1 VECNVKYSVNNS
13 VKKSVP
19 LVVHLIYRL
28 DFGGLE
34 MLMVEC
40 INRMPA
46 HQYRH
51 AIICLTDYTDF
62 SKKINKPGVEI
73 FALHK
78 PPGLAP
84 WTHLRLWRLLRQLKP
99 TILHTYNLSALEYA
113 VTAALANVPIRIHGE
128 HGRDARDPHGTN
140 RKHNQLRRW
149 LLPFY
154 DCYYAVSADLH
165 RWLKT
170 AIGVPDRKNLLLGN
184 GIDTEKFHPA
194 AGNAGAG
201 AAVEPVQASLSF
213 EALPAG
219 CFVIGTVGR
228 IQDVKNHA
236 GLVDAFIR
244 LLALMPEKRS
254 RLRLAIVGDGP
265 LLPALKEKI
274 DAAGIADLVWLPGAR
289 TDIAEI
295 MRTFSLFVL
304 PSIAEGTP
312 ITILEAMASGL
323 PVVATRVG
331 GIPEV
336 VLDTVTG
343 ALVPVADTEAL
354 AQAMAVYIQQ
364 PELAARHG
372 AAARERIQKNY
383 SMASMLSAYTTMY
396 DAMFAAKK
404 IARGSESCVE

>member
-1 VECNVKYSVNNS
+1 VECNVERYVNN
-13 VKKSVP
+13 SVP

-46 HQYRH
+46 DKYRH

-73 FALHK
+73 FSLHK

-84 WTHLRLWRLLRQLKP
+84 LTHLRLWRLLRQLKP
-99 TILHTYNLSALEYA
+99 TILHTYNLSAIEYA

-128 HGRDARDPHGTN
+128 HGRDARDPHGVN
-140 RKHNQLRRW
+140 RRHNLLRRW

-154 DCYYAVSADLH
+154 DCYYAVSADL
-165 RWLKT
+165 RNWLKT
-170 AIGVPDRKNLLLGN
+170 AIGVPDQKNLLLGN

-194 AGNAGAG
+194 AD
-201 AAVEPVQASLSF
+201 AAASTIVSADAQPIS

-228 IQDVKNHA
+228 IQDVKDHA

-244 LLALMPEKRS
+244 LLALMPEKKS
-254 RLRLAIVGDGP
+254 QLRLAIIGDGP
-265 LLPALKEKI
+265 LLPALRDKI
-274 DAAGIADLVWLPGAR
+274 DAAGIADQVWLPGAR

-295 MRTFSLFVL
+295 MRAFSLFVL

-312 ITILEAMASGL
+312 ITILEAMATGL
-323 PVVATRVG
+323 PVIATRVG
-331 GIPEV
+331 GVPEV
-336 VLDTVTG
+336 VLHMVTG
-343 ALVPVADTEAL
+343 ILVPVSDAEAL
-354 AQAMAVYIQQ
+354 AHAMAIYIKR
-364 PELAARHG
+364 PELAAQHG
-372 AAARERIQKNY
+372 ASAKERIQKHY
-383 SMASMLSAYTTMY
+383 SMASMLSAYTNMY
-396 DAMFAAKK
+396 DAMSNAKK
-404 IARGSESCVE
+404 YRPGV